1 MDEEVDKALELV
13 ANYLNKKYPNAN
25 LQFLGDKFELNDGE
39 LECLEEL
46 KEILEFSAIRG
57 TSA

>member
-39 LECLEEL
+39 FECLEEL
-46 KEILEFSAIRG
+46 KEILKFSAIRG